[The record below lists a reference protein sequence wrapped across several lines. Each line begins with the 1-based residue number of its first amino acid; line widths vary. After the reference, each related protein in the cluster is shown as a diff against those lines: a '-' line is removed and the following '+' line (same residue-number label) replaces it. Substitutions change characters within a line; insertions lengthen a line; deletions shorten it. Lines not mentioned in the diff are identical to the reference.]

1 MKKYNLK
8 ESLIQMDLDTD
19 FKYTLTDLY
28 EACQLSEDK
37 KKELVQYIDARD
49 PVGMNAMLC
58 NEAGVI
64 KENVSDDI
72 PDDEMPADITVEGW
86 SPDLTDCPEC
96 GDLSFDSN
104 KGRCTKCSYRESLE
118 EAFQEGDMVYVKP
131 SKKSGR
137 VVSVRGDIVEVEIMG
152 GNDPDR
158 RDNFYTSD
166 LELEQSFHEGTLNEG
181 PLAMLGDLAGK
192 GVGDAW
198 KGVKNFA
205 KGVKDTAKDVKKTA
219 IEVRDGIKQS
229 KDAAKVRDAWR
240 AMKSSDTV
248 DQFKADYQRRQDA
261 RSKSDTKRDKV
272 YKGKIGKSIG
282 DKQDWKFVVNGK
294 KLSYDQFMA
303 IPQAQRHQLVA
314 QKKVK
319 VLDLMGRETSF
330 KDHNKRLKEY
340 FLLENFELE
349 PDYSIYNLTDD
360 QIEQVKFIE
369 NNLDTPA
376 GYKAYYELEKEITD
390 EGGCMDIFY
399 DLSADFAWDNRLSV
413 ALTRLALADNR
424 PDLADP
430 EYLPGGAYAE
440 YMNDPKYANVLLE
453 DVNKPDLESTLRIA
467 AESKMRE
474 MDYDDDFI
482 NEYFGIKLE
491 DTDDNRIKVTVWG
504 ELYYEELDELAD
516 VLNHIVA
523 EEDPDAYF
531 DHETTGRIVAYIRK
545 DQSEDIPDEAL
556 VSEWSEK
563 FNNCSTWEQLKDV
576 YGEFY
581 NIRDDLNNGTHRALY
596 DIIDKK
602 IDELKPVEEALTE
615 SNAVATRPS
624 ISYVLSKNMDKL
636 TDCTSPNEFR
646 EIIMKLVTD
655 SDVDPKEIQKLQRA
669 LYSKK
674 SISALWSTIGTYI
687 TGIKVSDGD
696 NWKDTKNESTVNRY
710 SLKEP
715 LTEKIDVWEI
725 EYNDGAL
732 QRREVPNESVTV
744 KGTWMDVLNELDAM
758 YVDIPGERD
767 EDDMPTCSLEQ
778 FISEYEG
785 FADFGGSNVV
795 LNIKNNG
802 KIVYQISDYD
812 NFCDDSCEESLNED
826 AEEAPAAI
834 YSMLDAAD
842 KYVDNDEYPEGAS
855 EEEIIKIAE
864 ANPDCMKVT
873 KWVDGMEGPDEVV
886 WERPVDIWFVSQY
899 EGGAEYEHAEGG
911 YYYETLT
918 HVDKETFK
926 SKEAARK
933 RLAELADEARSEGE
947 DVVAQTDDFFRIK
960 TGRYIGDC
968 EEYHVEAKEGA
979 HFSGKKVYED
989 LNEDVFNK
997 LDTPEDKP
1005 YSAAEIEKEIKSLT
1019 QNFTRKK
1026 DNLKCGFKE
1035 ENDAAVK
1042 LLKKHYKNVNSEKR
1056 GQWFEITFSEPI
1068 KGLKESDERL
1078 NNYKVTFYMDSLDD
1092 NVMSGPSTTK
1102 IIRASSE
1109 EEAKKK
1115 LMDSSTDKYYIPTVT
1130 KVELVESV
1138 ETSKEWEHKGK
1149 DGKIGRIRQS
1159 DGKGGRKPLT
1169 RDQAKEI
1176 AKFRGHEDD
1185 ELYPVKEGC
1194 GAVLKEDSLDD
1205 VLLSNSD
1212 RDSMR
1217 ELAARLRSHIN
1228 SNKKSKYNDSVEVQY
1243 NNNHANYQEI
1253 VIIDKEMFDDPYL
1266 KITQQIEG
1274 FRTPI
1279 TVQVMHPMAHE
1290 LYTIKRVDSFKELIS
1305 FLYRESKKDNDELH
1319 WFENFNFTDTTG
1331 KFIVEAH
1338 GYDAFDNPVRVKSWN
1353 NNFVTN
1359 RKIVWE
1365 YVSDEANCDIEE
1377 LEEVGLYDPD
1387 TDTLTIPKGTKLNYE
1402 GIDNS
1407 YIQRACY
1414 SMPDYN
1420 DAKIYINFDYWRY
1433 EFSSYVTAPMSDE
1446 DRRKRQATIDAN
1458 KALKQKKA
1466 ESGKLTLTELKR
1478 KITTIIESS
1487 GKVSLR
1493 DCTTASV
1500 KKNHILV
1507 RLYQWFPKEKSQN
1520 SVSNTPE
1527 LQEELKKLLIESGIP
1542 VINLFGRSY
1551 DSEFFVWI
1559 DKSILYTPEG
1569 IEESLTEAMIYT
1581 DTNGF
1586 LGEPGETYTMSQF
1599 RRMWQDKDTDPVMSG
1614 YDSFEEWVGETISQM
1629 DAHEEEPEVAPS
1641 GRGKLSTAIFIDKSG
1656 IMGEAGAKYTV
1667 NDLADYWE
1675 ANRGSDPVLANYNGD
1690 WKKWLDDT
1698 IEQMEVSYD
1707 SSLFEESLTEIVKYP
1722 NGMEVRNDSV
1732 DMDKALDYMFGTD
1745 RDPNNDSFTEDE
1757 KQRAVDY
1764 WIKKTDPMRESSEGH
1779 KTFADM
1785 VNDPEVQRRNA
1796 EYADRMKAKYDKEN
1810 KLAKEA
1816 KTWPDDK
1823 ELTYEEAVA
1832 LAKAYYNQGGDMFYE
1847 TTEEYQFDDEVRMF
1861 GPMTVGQMKRDFG
1874 LYDSVRKDR
1883 MAEGVQLTEAE
1894 TSDDFTLSVYN
1905 NDELLKD
1912 NIWSVSDALE
1922 FIHDNG
1928 GNTIKVTDHEGDRII
1943 WKDGKAVGYGF
1954 IAMDYAEDGS
1964 TIYAKD
1970 GENVETHKTPKPFNA
1985 FEWMYGKGDD
1995 EL

>member
-28 EACQLSEDK
+28 EACQLSENK
-37 KKELVQYIDARD
+37 KKELVQYIEDRD

-58 NEAGVI
+58 NEVGVMT
-64 KENVSDDI
+64 ENVSDDI
-72 PDDEMPADITVEGW
+72 PDDEMPELEGW
-86 SPDLTDCPEC
+86 SPDMSECPAC
-96 GDLSFDSN
+96 GDVTFNSKS
-104 KGRCTKCSYRESLE
+104 GRCNACSYRESLE
-118 EAFQEGDMVYVKP
+118 EAVEYVKWVQLPNGKWKMWGSNPDSELDPDFLDRAIKQNGINYKDAKVAMNGEYPEGVTENDVQEKNGTIEESFAEGDMVWVKP
-131 SKKSGR
+131 SNKPGR
-137 VVSVRGDIVEVEIMG
+137 VVSVKGDVVEVEIEG

-158 RDNFYTSD
+158 RDTFYASD
-166 LELEQSFHEGTLNEG
+166 LELEKSLDESTLNEG
-181 PLAMLGDLAGK
+181 PFSILGDLAGK

-219 IEVRDGIKQS
+219 IEVRDGVKQS

-399 DLSADFAWDNRLSV
+399 DLSADFAWDNRFSV

-440 YMNDPKYANVLLE
+440 YMNDPKYANILLE
-453 DVNKPDLESTLRIA
+453 DVNKPDLESTLRAA
-467 AESKMRE
+467 AEPKLRE

-523 EEDPDAYF
+523 EEDPEAYF

-545 DQSEDIPDEAL
+545 DQSEDIPDEAI
-556 VSEWSEK
+556 VAEWSER
-563 FNNCSTWEQLKDV
+563 FNNCTTWEELKDV

-602 IDELKPVEEALTE
+602 IDELKPVEENLQEEYKVKFFQIFEAPKAPTE
-615 SNAVATRPS
+615 
-624 ISYVLSKNMDKL
+624 
-636 TDCTSPNEFR
+636 
-646 EIIMKLVTD
+646 
-655 SDVDPKEIQKLQRA
+655 
-669 LYSKK
+669 
-674 SISALWSTIGTYI
+674 
-687 TGIKVSDGD
+687 
-696 NWKDTKNESTVNRY
+696 
-710 SLKEP
+710 
-715 LTEKIDVWEI
+715 
-725 EYNDGAL
+725 
-732 QRREVPNESVTV
+732 
-744 KGTWMDVLNELDAM
+744 
-758 YVDIPGERD
+758 
-767 EDDMPTCSLEQ
+767 
-778 FISEYEG
+778 
-785 FADFGGSNVV
+785 
-795 LNIKNNG
+795 NG
-802 KIVYQISDYD
+802 KMIGQRGTLKDANSFGKEKVGEGNYIIKAVCTDGKTRHIDNDTSEDAYQM
-812 NFCDDSCEESLNED
+812 EEGLTED
-826 AEEAPAAI
+826 AEETPAAI
-834 YSMLDAAD
+834 YSMLDASD
-842 KYVDNDEYPEGAS
+842 SYVDNDDYPEGAS

-886 WERPVDIWFVSQY
+886 WERPVNIWFVSQY

-989 LNEDVFNK
+989 LNEDVLNK
-997 LDTPEDKP
+997 LNTPEDKP
-1005 YSAAEIEKEIKSLT
+1005 YSASEIQKEIKSLT
-1019 QNFTRKK
+1019 QNFTATK
-1026 DNLKCGFKE
+1026 DTLKCGFKE
-1035 ENDAAVK
+1035 ENDVAVK
-1042 LLKKHYKNVNSEKR
+1042 LLKKHYKNVTTEKY
-1056 GQWFEITFSEPI
+1056 GQWFEITFSEPV
-1068 KGLKESDERL
+1068 KKLKENHEVKTLFKNDNYIVELHPDAPKPYWVLDATVENPIHAEQCFYDEERAVRFAKEHSL
-1078 NNYKVTFYMDSLDD
+1078 NEDINTYNVTFYMDSLDD

-1102 IIRASSE
+1102 MIRASSE

-1138 ETSKEWEHKGK
+1138 ETSKEWEHKDK

-1159 DGKGGRKPLT
+1159 DGKGDRKPLT

-1185 ELYPVKEGC
+1185 ELYPVNESKSTNEDLSSITSLADDCGKNTFNKSARDVRFTFEDEKSASKFMDKLKEKNIHYDELPRGIIKVSKASALDESTSINEDKSIDELQFKDTKFEGIRRAQFSTSDNFIVSLEEGTENGEVYYYISMKHPFDHSGRYVVEVGDWDNPESAVKAAEEATELLNNESEAEEFKTSIDSQKFLVDSRRVYKRVAKRISSKKWVMDESTPMTADEMKDKYGTDNPDIINAGKPEEERVALKEEVYYKNNYDTCSAC
-1194 GAVLKEDSLDD
+1194 GA
-1205 VLLSNSD
+1205 
-1212 RDSMR
+1212 
-1217 ELAARLRSHIN
+1217 I
-1228 SNKKSKYNDSVEVQY
+1228 
-1243 NNNHANYQEI
+1243 
-1253 VIIDKEMFDDPYL
+1253 
-1266 KITQQIEG
+1266 
-1274 FRTPI
+1274 
-1279 TVQVMHPMAHE
+1279 
-1290 LYTIKRVDSFKELIS
+1290 VDSSDITYEDFDKRWVR
-1305 FLYRESKKDNDELH
+1305 YTCPNCDNTFDRSMYGV
-1319 WFENFNFTDTTG
+1319 TD
-1331 KFIVEAH
+1331 
-1338 GYDAFDNPVRVKSWN
+1338 
-1353 NNFVTN
+1353 
-1359 RKIVWE
+1359 
-1365 YVSDEANCDIEE
+1365 DEAN
-1377 LEEVGLYDPD
+1377 
-1387 TDTLTIPKGTKLNYE
+1387 
-1402 GIDNS
+1402 
-1407 YIQRACY
+1407 
-1414 SMPDYN
+1414 
-1420 DAKIYINFDYWRY
+1420 
-1433 EFSSYVTAPMSDE
+1433 
-1446 DRRKRQATIDAN
+1446 
-1458 KALKQKKA
+1458 
-1466 ESGKLTLTELKR
+1466 
-1478 KITTIIESS
+1478 
-1487 GKVSLR
+1487 
-1493 DCTTASV
+1493 
-1500 KKNHILV
+1500 
-1507 RLYQWFPKEKSQN
+1507 
-1520 SVSNTPE
+1520 
-1527 LQEELKKLLIESGIP
+1527 
-1542 VINLFGRSY
+1542 
-1551 DSEFFVWI
+1551 
-1559 DKSILYTPEG
+1559 
-1569 IEESLTEAMIYT
+1569 ESLTEQMTYT

-1586 LGEPGETYTMSQF
+1586 LGEPGEKYTMSQF
-1599 RRMWQDKDTDPVMSG
+1599 RRMWQDKDNDPSMSS

-1641 GRGKLSTAIFIDKSG
+1641 GRGKLSCATFTDKSG
-1656 IMGEAGAKYTV
+1656 IMGEVGAKYTV
-1667 NDLADYWE
+1667 NDLADYWT
-1675 ANRGSDPVLANYNGD
+1675 NNNGSDPVLANYNGD

-1698 IEQMEVSYD
+1698 LPQMEEQID
-1707 SSLFEESLTEIVKYP
+1707 NSLYEELLNE
-1722 NGMEVRNDSV
+1722 DA
-1732 DMDKALDYMFGTD
+1732 D
-1745 RDPNNDSFTEDE
+1745 DP
-1757 KQRAVDY
+1757 
-1764 WIKKTDPMRESSEGH
+1764 
-1779 KTFADM
+1779 
-1785 VNDPEVQRRNA
+1785 
-1796 EYADRMKAKYDKEN
+1796 
-1810 KLAKEA
+1810 KL
-1816 KTWPDDK
+1816 WPDNK
-1823 ELTYEEAVA
+1823 ELTYEEALT
-1832 LAKAYYNQGGDMFYE
+1832 LAKAYYAQGGDGFYE
-1847 TTEEYQFDDEVRMF
+1847 TADKGYFDYLVKEF
-1861 GPMTVGQMKRDFG
+1861 GPQTVKSMKQEFG
-1874 LYDSVRKDR
+1874 VFDSVAKDR
-1883 MAEGVQLTEAE
+1883 MAEDLITEAANK
-1894 TSDDFTLSVYN
+1894 Y
-1905 NDELLKD
+1905 ELLIEPYARHEQTAPIRKVF
-1912 NIWSVSDALE
+1912 NSNSLPTVLE
-1922 FIHDNG
+1922 
-1928 GNTIKVTDHEGDRII
+1928 
-1943 WKDGKAVGYGF
+1943 Y
-1954 IAMDYAEDGS
+1954 IAE
-1964 TIYAKD
+1964 
-1970 GENVETHKTPKPFNA
+1970 
-1985 FEWMYGKGDD
+1985 EWMYGFDPRDFASENLNIECETKEEARKAIEDEFDKTYVQFMVD
-1995 EL
+1995 ELMSQNGDGCGYIFYLKNLSNGEYIMKATESERDLDDSEIDLFESKDKEI